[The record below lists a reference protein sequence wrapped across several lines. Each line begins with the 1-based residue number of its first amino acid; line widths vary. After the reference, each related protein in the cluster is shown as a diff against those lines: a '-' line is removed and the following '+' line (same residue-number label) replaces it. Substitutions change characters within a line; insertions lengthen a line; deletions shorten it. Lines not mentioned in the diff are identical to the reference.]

1 MNPKMMSKTLSQSFY
16 LTDPAQVAQG
26 LLGKFLFRGSPQGIT
41 QGKIVETEAYYGKG
55 DPGSH
60 AFRGKT
66 PRSSI
71 MWGKPGIAY
80 VYFTYGRHYLF
91 NVVVEKEG
99 IPGAVLIR
107 AVEPLEGIELMRKR
121 RNVDRLK
128 DLTRGP
134 ARLTQAFDITIE
146 ENGIDLTQG
155 NLLIKEGQEERFSIV
170 TTTRIGIKKGEEL
183 PLRFYIKGNRFVSH

>member
-1 MNPKMMSKTLSQSFY
+1 
-16 LTDPAQVAQG
+16 
-26 LLGKFLFRGSPQGIT
+26 
-41 QGKIVETEAYYGKG
+41 VETEAYYGEG

-80 VYFTYGRHYLF
+80 VYFTYGMHYLF

-99 IPGAVLIR
+99 VPGAVLIR

-121 RNVDRLK
+121 RNIRRLE

-134 ARLTQAFDITIE
+134 ARLTQAFDITTE

-155 NLLIKEGQEERFSIV
+155 NLLIKESKEEKFQIV
-170 TTTRIGIKKGEEL
+170 TTARIGIKKGEKL
-183 PLRFYIKGNRFVSH
+183 PLRFYIKGSRFVSRK

>member
-1 MNPKMMSKTLSQSFY
+1 MNPKMMNKTLPQGFY

-26 LLGKFLFRGSPQGIT
+26 LLGKFLFRCSPQGIT

-80 VYFTYGRHYLF
+80 VYFTYGMHYLF

-121 RNVDRLK
+121 RNVGRLE

-155 NLLIKEGQEERFSIV
+155 NLLIKEGREERFSIV

>member
-1 MNPKMMSKTLSQSFY
+1 MNPKIMNKTLPQSFY
-16 LTDPAQVAQG
+16 LTDPAQVAQR
-26 LLGKFLFRGSPQGIT
+26 LLGKLLFRGSPQGIT

-80 VYFTYGRHYLF
+80 VYFTYGMHYLF

-121 RNVDRLK
+121 RNVRRLE

-134 ARLTQAFDITIE
+134 ARLTQAFDITIK

-170 TTTRIGIKKGEEL
+170 TTTRIGIKKGEKL